1 MGLTVKENGF
11 IVPAGRHLAVCYG
24 VVDLGTQ
31 PNRFEPGRTEKKV
44 KLLFELSDLIIQF
57 IEGAEKRP
65 AAVSKEYTKSLSLS
79 AELRQH
85 LESWRGNKF
94 TEIQLKGFDL
104 YNIIG
109 KPCMLEVYHKPQKN
123 KGGFWV
129 EIQRIY
135 TAPKGSTPPQF
146 NETIKFSF
154 EEYSPESF
162 LNLPEYLHKKVM
174 QAEEY
179 RDLPQELKP
188 ILESDSNEIDPE
200 EVIF

>member
-1 MGLTVKENGF
+1 MSGEANYNYPIVTQGNFDRLVGSVTVYTSEYPALGYPTWMMMPIIGHD
-11 IVPAGRHLAVCYG
+11 IVRVGP
-24 VVDLGTQ
+24 
-31 PNRFEPGRTEKKV
+31 
-44 KLLFELSDLIIQF
+44 
-57 IEGAEKRP
+57 
-65 AAVSKEYTKSLSLS
+65 
-79 AELRQH
+79 
-85 LESWRGNKF
+85 
-94 TEIQLKGFDL
+94 QLKGFDL

-162 LNLPEYLHKKVM
+162 LNLPEYLQKKVM